1 LGQHLADAADNE
13 HAMIDSTVVRAH
25 QHSAGAKKKM
35 HGADSL
41 GRCTRQPRRLLPA
54 VVTRTTSLAPMTWAE
69 VERLVDHLVLLQAGR
84 VSDLQSDPSLPL
96 AGGREAAVTFD
107 AYDASYG
114 LAVLRIDGGEFAI
127 PLVNATAGHP
137 TIGSRLLPGTLAW
150 RVSRRIKRQ
159 F

>member
-35 HGADSL
+35 HGADSADPYL

-69 VERLVDHLVLLQAGR
+69 VERLVDHLVLMQAGR
-84 VSDLQSDPSLPL
+84 VSDLQIDPSLPL

-137 TIGSRLLPGTLAW
+137 PSGHDCCRG
-150 RVSRRIKRQ
+150 R
-159 F
+159 